1 VVSPFLERGLNE
13 CLSLIARPLNVAP
26 TSLFSEARTAK
37 SPSKRRRRRAS
48 PLFLTISLD
57 LSISV
62 SPVAHLP
69 SFFFQRKQEEK
80 KNKKKPSLSLFFFF
94 FSLSLSQTGN
104 AEGTAPRTET
114 SLLNSLPIP
123 EIAVWK
129 RSILLFREKEQRAAR
144 ARASVD
150 SKIPSRD
157 NYVQPVHESR
167 SRPIINGTCDQFNRR
182 GRNHVHVSAGCRG
195 GSRCTY
201 YGFVER
207 TCPDEGQFAGPP
219 RIRTGRRSHVDQ
231 RVGKREE
238 NTSREALSQG
248 RVLYMY
254 FRVYL

>member
-1 VVSPFLERGLNE
+1 
-13 CLSLIARPLNVAP
+13 VAP

-144 ARASVD
+144 ARARASTQKFHLAITMC
-150 SKIPSRD
+150 SQCTNR
-157 NYVQPVHESR
+157 VHGR
-167 SRPIINGTCDQFNRR
+167 LLTARAINLI
-182 GRNHVHVSAGCRG
+182 
-195 GSRCTY
+195 
-201 YGFVER
+201 
-207 TCPDEGQFAGPP
+207 DEDAITF
-219 RIRTGRRSHVDQ
+219 T
-231 RVGKREE
+231 
-238 NTSREALSQG
+238 
-248 RVLYMY
+248 
-254 FRVYL
+254 